1 MKIKELLAVIE
12 VFAAP
17 ELQEEYDNAGL
28 LTGVIVMV
36 IAIIA
41 TVNAKET
48 FGKDLNYIE
57 TI

>member
-1 MKIKELLAVIE
+1 MI
-12 VFAAP
+12 
-17 ELQEEYDNAGL
+17 
-28 LTGVIVMV
+28 